1 MNPIYIVDA
10 FTDKAFAG
18 NQAGVV
24 LLSKPAE
31 EEWMQKVAL
40 EMGFSETAF
49 TYPVTEGEVY
59 GLRWFTPAMEVML
72 CGHATLATAKVL
84 FTAGLVKG
92 AKVTFETM
100 SGRLYASKEED
111 LIKLDFPSEMPVNV
125 EKNNRITD
133 AFELEDVHSIAYAS
147 KNGFLLIHLPKE
159 KTLVEL
165 KPNMNL
171 VRKVE
176 LTHLKG
182 VILTAK
188 SRKGYDFIS
197 RFFTPWEGVDEDPV
211 TGSAHTVL
219 APYWGKILKKKE
231 MKAYQASSRGGE
243 LQLRLLEKDRV
254 EILGHAVIISKGELL
269 V

>member
-1 MNPIYIVDA
+1 MIPIYIVDA
-10 FTDKAFAG
+10 FTDKPFAG

-24 LLSKPAE
+24 LLDKPAD

-49 TYPVTEGEVY
+49 TYPVAEGEIF
-59 GLRWFTPAMEVML
+59 GLRWFTPMMEVML

-84 FTAGLVKG
+84 FSAGMIKG
-92 AKVTFETM
+92 EKVTFETM
-100 SGRLYASKEED
+100 SGRLYASREEEY
-111 LIKLDFPSEMPVNV
+111 IKLDFPAEMPVNV

-133 AFELEDVHSIAYAS
+133 AFELMEVHSISYAS

-159 KTLVEL
+159 KTVVDL

-182 VILTAK
+182 VIVTAK
-188 SRKGYDFIS
+188 SRKGYDFVS
-197 RFFTPWEGVDEDPV
+197 RFFTPWEGIDEDPV

-231 MKAYQASSRGGE
+231 MKAFQASSRGGE
-243 LQLRLLEKDRV
+243 LLLRLLDNERV
-254 EILGHAVIISKGELL
+254 EILGHAVIVSKGELL